1 MHFAS
6 SVLKRKVT
14 GVNNTPPELFWF
26 FFGLRFFS
34 HEVLLF

>member
-6 SVLKRKVT
+6 SVLKRKVM
-14 GVNNTPPELFWF
+14 GVNSTSLELFWGF
-26 FFGLRFFS
+26 WFQFFS